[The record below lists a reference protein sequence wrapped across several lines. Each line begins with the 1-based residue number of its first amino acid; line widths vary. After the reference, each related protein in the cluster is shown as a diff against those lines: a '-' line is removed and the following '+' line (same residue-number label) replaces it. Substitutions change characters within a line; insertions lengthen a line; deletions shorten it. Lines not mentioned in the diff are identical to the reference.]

1 MTGKRNAVTFSFKVQ
16 VCFLLVIS
24 LLLAGFFAVMFS
36 ILQKQCTRVMESY
49 NKNIITG
56 ISESFSVINES
67 AEKQGMRIIKLP
79 VATSLIYRESDDQSR
94 HALEIHQLGREFDTI
109 AYLDSA
115 VTYNDATG
123 AFEFYRCSAADS
135 ARVIENIRSGG
146 KKFYPY
152 TPYITEQTRADGSH
166 GTVITYYCYDYL
178 RDDTMKGVVAI
189 NIRQEW
195 LENILGSADA
205 DGINIMLCDNNG
217 EIVYNYKKPGEAQV
231 GYNDRL
237 AANPGGSFR
246 ARSDGSRC
254 FVTVGA
260 LPASDYYIVCEQGY
274 GVIYAGYMSQMRI
287 YLAVTCLIVLVFG
300 FFAAKMLAAYI
311 SRPINKM
318 SAYITGGK
326 RITDDVFEEIYG
338 ILQQNS
344 YNTFQLGEMKRALG
358 AYREQNN
365 LVVLMN
371 EGKSRLPARDYAA
384 LAEFFG
390 GGQIVGIE
398 LLSEHSADAEQVR
411 HICRTHIESEFDCKI
426 AAMEHND
433 YILIIRGSNAGG
445 EISAAAARLK
455 DELETASGQLVS
467 VFVSAAYDFGEI
479 EALYRELRFV
489 RRYELIYSRGC
500 ILDKRTI
507 EENLSGSYSYPAREE
522 NHILSAIAGRDA
534 KQAELMFDEFLSA
547 IMGCT
552 VDDFRAAILRLTIN
566 IQSGFEHANRRSYD
580 EIADIIRRIPEFETM
595 NEVCEGFA
603 GLVKICC
610 REEDADAAY
619 SPEVRR
625 MVGYIAKN
633 FADPA
638 LNSDMVAD
646 ELALSAAYCGKLFR
660 EEVGVSI
667 SKYLTE
673 YRLKK
678 AVHYIGETDE
688 NINAIMA
695 KTGFSNESNFYR
707 QFKKYYG
714 VTPKEYKAISR
725 KKI

>member
-16 VCFLLVIS
+16 ICFLLVIA

-260 LPASDYYIVCEQGY
+260 LPASDYYIGLRRDLRRLYEPDAHISRRDLPDCAGFRLFRGENAR
-274 GVIYAGYMSQMRI
+274 GVH
-287 YLAVTCLIVLVFG
+287 LAPDQQNVGVHHRRQADNRRCFRGDLRN
-300 FFAAKMLAAYI
+300 FAAK
-311 SRPINKM
+311 
-318 SAYITGGK
+318 
-326 RITDDVFEEIYG
+326 
-338 ILQQNS
+338 
-344 YNTFQLGEMKRALG
+344 
-358 AYREQNN
+358 
-365 LVVLMN
+365 
-371 EGKSRLPARDYAA
+371 
-384 LAEFFG
+384 
-390 GGQIVGIE
+390 
-398 LLSEHSADAEQVR
+398 
-411 HICRTHIESEFDCKI
+411 
-426 AAMEHND
+426 
-433 YILIIRGSNAGG
+433 
-445 EISAAAARLK
+445 
-455 DELETASGQLVS
+455 
-467 VFVSAAYDFGEI
+467 
-479 EALYRELRFV
+479 
-489 RRYELIYSRGC
+489 
-500 ILDKRTI
+500 
-507 EENLSGSYSYPAREE
+507 
-522 NHILSAIAGRDA
+522 
-534 KQAELMFDEFLSA
+534 FL
-547 IMGCT
+547 
-552 VDDFRAAILRLTIN
+552 
-566 IQSGFEHANRRSYD
+566 
-580 EIADIIRRIPEFETM
+580 
-595 NEVCEGFA
+595 
-603 GLVKICC
+603 
-610 REEDADAAY
+610 
-619 SPEVRR
+619 
-625 MVGYIAKN
+625 
-633 FADPA
+633 
-638 LNSDMVAD
+638 
-646 ELALSAAYCGKLFR
+646 
-660 EEVGVSI
+660 
-667 SKYLTE
+667 
-673 YRLKK
+673 
-678 AVHYIGETDE
+678 
-688 NINAIMA
+688 
-695 KTGFSNESNFYR
+695 
-707 QFKKYYG
+707 
-714 VTPKEYKAISR
+714 
-725 KKI
+725 